1 MRPRYRCVTVLRDIA
16 RLIVEDEGDDL
27 VEYML
32 LAALVG
38 TAGTLVLSGLPAI
51 MNAVYASWDAAANNL
66 WEPDDPTP

>member
-1 MRPRYRCVTVLRDIA
+1 VLQHLT
-16 RLIVEDEGDDL
+16 RLIVEDNGDDL

-38 TAGTLVLSGLPAI
+38 TAGSVVLSGLPAI
-51 MNAVYASWDAAANNL
+51 MNAVFASWDAAANNL